1 MDPDPN
7 GLYTKRKQQRI
18 GIGATSTATDSSN
31 GDANKPSVKYPSD
44 GWSTSLE
51 KMPMFTRAEMNEH
64 IARSGKSISNI
75 QHHSVPTSLRKAKTF
90 LEDEYLREITA
101 ASDDRCFYFQAKCC
115 HSFRKNDPPHQL
127 KLALCIF
134 KGDVL
139 DSSCTCVAGRL
150 DFATIFQP

>member
-18 GIGATSTATDSSN
+18 GIGATSSVTDSSN

-64 IARSGKSISNI
+64 IARSGKSISDI
-75 QHHSVPTSLRKAKTF
+75 QHHSVPTSLRKFFKAKRPNFSCFFVTNRQISNIV
-90 LEDEYLREITA
+90 LCGKQLRR
-101 ASDDRCFYFQAKCC
+101 S
-115 HSFRKNDPPHQL
+115 
-127 KLALCIF
+127 
-134 KGDVL
+134 
-139 DSSCTCVAGRL
+139 
-150 DFATIFQP
+150 